1 MPLKRRASFDPQADL
16 FGADAPARSG
26 PDIVVEPDA
35 PSGDDSASQGP
46 LEPQGP
52 SDPSLDIRAD
62 CAQAAVAPTAPGSS
76 DEARCEDEADAADD
90 GGLKHVAARPD
101 RPAKAPPARAA
112 SAAAQPQRPRMPPG
126 AGLPP
131 LLSVRDVA
139 ARYGVGVSTV
149 WRWTK
154 TDPAFPVPIQI
165 TNGTTRWRR
174 AELDAFEA
182 SRERSVPKSVRAD
195 AEVPPAPAR
204 AAGPPPGGALSLARR
219 YSHIRPKRDVVYD
232 AEAVRQLYGI
242 CENTLTNW
250 RKAGLRATDDRLPTL
265 FTGAELGRFHKA
277 RARARRRSLRPSEF
291 LCLGCKAVVIP
302 DPAAVVLRT
311 LARGGAR
318 AEGPCPACGAGLSKL
333 LNETDRHALER
344 GLDLNASPGI
354 RDEDDSASQAGV
366 VTEAGSAEVS
376 WIPMNERVLHD
387 FLAYC
392 GRYNPRTVEAIMASI
407 RDFERSLGPKPFDRL
422 THRDVDAWRAALLKR
437 GAADAPDAKSRSTI
451 RHRASHVKAFLKW
464 LVQQEGYRRLK
475 AGLAEYAVLP
485 KAASAQL
492 LQPPPRPYPSI
503 EEALAL
509 IDAMPAGTPRE
520 RRDRAIVAFVFLT
533 GLRADTTAS
542 IRFGDVDPTARTVRV
557 DARAVRAKNGK
568 SLEIFWF
575 PVGEAFEAVVR
586 GWIDELASRGAR
598 AEDAFFPKD
607 EALAGDGPL
616 VRADDAPL
624 ERWAS
629 SDAIRRA
636 FAIACGAAGGSAYTP
651 HAARHSLKA
660 LGDRICRTEADRDGW
675 SRNLGHESRQITV
688 SHYAKLTD
696 GQRKAVFDRLRSG
709 ETETDEE
716 KDLLLAYFE
725 HRLIPGTPEFERAES
740 LADERR
746 RRRRPS
752 G

>member
-1 MPLKRRASFDPQADL
+1 MARNYRR
-16 FGADAPARSG
+16 
-26 PDIVVEPDA
+26 V
-35 PSGDDSASQGP
+35 
-46 LEPQGP
+46 
-52 SDPSLDIRAD
+52 
-62 CAQAAVAPTAPGSS
+62 
-76 DEARCEDEADAADD
+76 
-90 GGLKHVAARPD
+90 
-101 RPAKAPPARAA
+101 
-112 SAAAQPQRPRMPPG
+112 
-126 AGLPP
+126 
-131 LLSVRDVA
+131 
-139 ARYGVGVSTV
+139 
-149 WRWTK
+149 
-154 TDPAFPVPIQI
+154 
-165 TNGTTRWRR
+165 
-174 AELDAFEA
+174 
-182 SRERSVPKSVRAD
+182 
-195 AEVPPAPAR
+195 
-204 AAGPPPGGALSLARR
+204 
-219 YSHIRPKRDVVYD
+219 RPKRDVVYD

-250 RKAGLRATDDRLPTL
+250 RRAGLRATDDRLPTL

-344 GLDLNASPGI
+344 GLDLNASLGI
-354 RDEDDSASQAGV
+354 PDEDDSASQAGV
-366 VTEAGSAEVS
+366 VTGAGSAQVS
-376 WIPMNERVLHD
+376 WVPTNERVLYD
-387 FLAYC
+387 YLAFC

-451 RHRASHVKAFLKW
+451 RHRASHVKTFLKW

-533 GLRADTTAS
+533 GLRADTAAS
-542 IRFGDVDPTARTVRV
+542 IRFGDVHPAARTVRV
-557 DARAVRAKNGK
+557 DARSVRAKNGK

-636 FAIACGAAGGSAYTP
+636 FAIACRAAGGSAYTP

-696 GQRKAVFDRLRSG
+696 GQRKAVYDRLRSG

-725 HRLIPGTPEFERAES
+725 HRLIPERRSSNRAES

-752 G
+752 RLRTTVEIGPAGASEARPRLRSAGGRPREAFPLADASLVILTPLVQNDRRRIDDRVEPRSPGNRASLRIPGAAPCRWRSPNHAPRSRSRARDLRPRPSRADRQGRATLRPASAARHGAAVDRRGARRGLCSDEAAAVKPRMDPHPEARRAMARLTLQ